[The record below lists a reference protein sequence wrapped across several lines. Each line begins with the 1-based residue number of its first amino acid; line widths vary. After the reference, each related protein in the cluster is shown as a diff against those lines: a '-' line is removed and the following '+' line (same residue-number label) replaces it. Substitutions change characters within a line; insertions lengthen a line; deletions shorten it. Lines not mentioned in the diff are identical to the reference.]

1 MFEFEII
8 TENFSSYLDGMWLTA
23 QLVGI
28 ALAAGLVMAVPLA
41 VMRVS
46 NNPFLYRPVWLYTY
60 FFRGTPMLIQLLVVY
75 YGLAQFQWMQDAWE
89 AQSPFWL
96 LFREPFFCALLAFAV
111 NTCAYTVEILAG
123 SIRSIPHGEIEAAQ
137 AMGMTPFT
145 RLRRITLPSALRRSI
160 PAYSNEVIFM
170 LQGSAIAS
178 AVTLVDITGAA
189 RDVYSRHFAPFEA
202 FVFAGLIYLLMTF
215 AIVGLFRLAEQRW
228 LAHLMP
234 RKTQA
239 AH

>member
-41 VMRVS
+41 VMRVT

-60 FFRGTPMLIQLLVVY
+60 FFRGTPMLTQLLVVY

-111 NTCAYTVEILAG
+111 NTCAYTVEIFAG
-123 SIRSIPHGEIEAAQ
+123 SIRSIPYGEIEA
-137 AMGMTPFT
+137 
-145 RLRRITLPSALRRSI
+145 
-160 PAYSNEVIFM
+160 V
-170 LQGSAIAS
+170 
-178 AVTLVDITGAA
+178 
-189 RDVYSRHFAPFEA
+189 
-202 FVFAGLIYLLMTF
+202 
-215 AIVGLFRLAEQRW
+215 
-228 LAHLMP
+228 
-234 RKTQA
+234 
-239 AH
+239 